1 MPMFRARLGEQRSAL
16 DAQTRTILAA
26 KRREREREHQGITE
40 YRLKVEQV
48 SIQSV
53 PVLIHVTGT
62 LLITEQFPAPDF
74 DRLGHRFQ
82 APGALADDRGHR
94 RHGDEHTLGHRLQR
108 GI

>member
-1 MPMFRARLGEQRSAL
+1 MFRACLGEQRSTL

-40 YRLKVEQV
+40 HRLKVEQV

-62 LLITEQFPAPDF
+62 LLITEQFPAQAL
-74 DRLGHRFQ
+74 DRLGHWFQ
-82 APGALADDRGHR
+82 APGALADDRGLC
-94 RHGDEHTLGHRLQR
+94 RHGDEHALGHRLQR
-108 GI
+108 GV